1 MKTIIFN
8 PSGGPLT
15 AKAVFLGDML
25 ADYGMFLKE
34 KDSNSQTIIL
44 EGDNVNPAEDSVPLP
59 TPVVLNNGRRVKLET
74 GYYGNHPD
82 VNKDYEI
89 RLEIFQDGQLIGFE
103 VDKSSPDNTL
113 AANAKFSLILV
124 KLSI

>member
-1 MKTIIFN
+1 
-8 PSGGPLT
+8 
-15 AKAVFLGDML
+15 
-25 ADYGMFLKE
+25 
-34 KDSNSQTIIL
+34 L

>member
-44 EGDNVNPAEDSVPLP
+44 EGDNVNPADDSVPLP
-59 TPVVLNNGRRVKLET
+59 TPVVFNNGRRVKLET